1 MKKSGLK
8 VSKLEIIEKFVERVH
23 FLNGRV
29 PQISII
35 ISALLSLNEH
45 FLKIHMFLLY
55 ICFLNYVKDKS
66 DPSPNVLVGKSRK
79 KESKNIDTGVKE
91 W

>member
-1 MKKSGLK
+1 MR
-8 VSKLEIIEKFVERVH
+8 VSELEIIEKFVERVH
-23 FLNGRV
+23 FSNGRV

-55 ICFLNYVKDKS
+55 IYFFNYVKDKI
-66 DPSPNVLVGKSRK
+66 DPSPNVLLKVVIMCDKMTLYIIKRK
-79 KESKNIDTGVKE
+79 RK
-91 W
+91 